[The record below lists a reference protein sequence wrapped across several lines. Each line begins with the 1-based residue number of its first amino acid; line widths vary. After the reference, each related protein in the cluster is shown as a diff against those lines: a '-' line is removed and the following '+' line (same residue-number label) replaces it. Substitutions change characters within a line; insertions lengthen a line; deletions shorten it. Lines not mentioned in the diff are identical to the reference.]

1 MGEIKFWEVN
11 MYQGQ
16 FKNVVKEP
24 MGGIL
29 DITEA
34 MIHSEEDKTP
44 KEAIINSEEDKTP
57 EEILKNGENERTV
70 VPPNEAFERF
80 LNSIPLFSTPGIHNA
95 AVLEIK
101 SNDSIEGAI
110 KCLYEANVMGAPVL
124 DESAHDAVPFTDRY
138 IGLVEFA
145 SMVLWALEE
154 LKVVETKEKIGG
166 LTLINK
172 ESDPNSRDSDNKQQ
186 TNPTLSVSKVEKGG
200 FFAVLKHFSMV
211 GLAKVGAIARSF
223 RWGPFIP
230 VHLDDSLLHVLL
242 LLSKHRLKAAPVVD
256 QLYLHVRGFI
266 TQHAAV
272 QLLLQCSGLEWFD
285 MIAEKALYD
294 FGFCKE
300 QSAGQIIHLYG
311 DQYIID
317 AMDCLWKHRISGVPV
332 IDRHSKRILGSVRN
346 TDVRLLL
353 DNHKL
358 FSERRTLTIKEF
370 LNSEVQHSD
379 TDTSSPM
386 SVEEGIGALLSAGT
400 LSLRNVSLPKMLDP
414 VTSHASD
421 TLKITME
428 KLVRAKSDRSFL
440 INKEHAVFGVVTL
453 RDIIIQFAPPF
464 VDSSFELG
472 GFFETALEQTGCTME
487 GETIVSANQRRS

>member
-1 MGEIKFWEVN
+1 
-11 MYQGQ
+11 
-16 FKNVVKEP
+16 
-24 MGGIL
+24 
-29 DITEA
+29 
-34 MIHSEEDKTP
+34 
-44 KEAIINSEEDKTP
+44 
-57 EEILKNGENERTV
+57 
-70 VPPNEAFERF
+70 
-80 LNSIPLFSTPGIHNA
+80 
-95 AVLEIK
+95 
-101 SNDSIEGAI
+101 
-110 KCLYEANVMGAPVL
+110 
-124 DESAHDAVPFTDRY
+124 
-138 IGLVEFA
+138 
-145 SMVLWALEE
+145 
-154 LKVVETKEKIGG
+154 
-166 LTLINK
+166 
-172 ESDPNSRDSDNKQQ
+172 
-186 TNPTLSVSKVEKGG
+186 
-200 FFAVLKHFSMV
+200 
-211 GLAKVGAIARSF
+211 
-223 RWGPFIP
+223 
-230 VHLDDSLLHVLL
+230 
-242 LLSKHRLKAAPVVD
+242 
-256 QLYLHVRGFI
+256 
-266 TQHAAV
+266 
-272 QLLLQCSGLEWFD
+272 

-294 FGFCKE
+294 FGFCKQ

-386 SVEEGIGALLSAGT
+386 SVEESIGALLSAGT

-440 INKEHAVFGVVTL
+440 INNEHAVFGVVTL

-487 GETIVSANQRRS
+487 GETIVSANQRLS